1 MNKIYKLVWSKVR
14 NTWVVASEIAKGHGK
29 SSSSEGNGKLLK
41 SLVLTALLGSFMT
54 AGISPVAAELTP
66 DQQEVYD
73 AVLQKLETEKKTVHY
88 FSVNSGEPANPAGAN
103 WNNNGATGQDA
114 IAIGFGTS
122 AQGGSSIALG
132 YAAHAKEEGAT
143 ALGYVVRAEGKT
155 STALGYATHA
165 KGDFSTTI
173 GAHAYAEGTSST
185 AVGHATNAVGD
196 SSTALGYATY
206 AKGDF
211 STTIGAHVYAVGTSS
226 MALGNY
232 SQAYGNQSQATGKN
246 AWSIG
251 GYSQASGYNAVAAAE
266 KGIDAATYNAL
277 SDEEKENYK
286 LNTQSEGTK
295 NTSLYYRTKFKEYTN
310 DEFNALSAMERYI
323 LESEQGYTFD
333 KEKQVWSRSPGA
345 VAIGHAAKAIGV
357 STLAVGDLAEATGK
371 HAVAVGREAEA
382 ADVGTTA
389 LGHYAKAKGLRS
401 TALGVATRATD
412 FESTAVGPY
421 AWAEGKVSLALGSKA
436 NAKGNNSIA
445 MGLQSKSTGESSIAL
460 GGKAKTQAQGS
471 VAIGMMAESRQ
482 NGGVALGEVSLA
494 DREAGVWGLDIST
507 GKAMN
512 EDALLGAGKADYDAA
527 KAKLTELQ
535 GQAQK
540 LRNDYQAS
548 LAQDPV
554 APNGNHIPS
563 AATQAI
569 GNQLK
574 AKEGEVFAQA
584 IQVNDFVKAWKATT
598 GAVSVGN
605 TELAATRQIT
615 GVAAGTEDTDA
626 VNVAQLKGVNTKV
639 EQNTT
644 NITNLGTKVEQNTTN
659 ITNLGTKVDNNTTK
673 ITTIEQNITTLNT
686 KVGKSGVHNFSVNS
700 GEPANPAGTNW
711 NNDGATGRFATAV
724 GPWAKASSDNSL
736 AVGVSSS
743 ATHVESTA
751 VGSFVKAEGAKS
763 AAFGTEAHA
772 KGDTSIAIGP
782 NSESIGKTSIALGGR
797 AKSQADGS
805 VSIGMMA
812 ESRQAGSVALGAGSI
827 ADRKADV
834 WGLDISTGQ
843 AMNEDTL
850 LGAGKAAYDEAKV
863 KLTELQGQAQTLER
877 EYHAS
882 LAQDPKGP
890 NGYPVESAA
899 TQAIKNKLDAKM
911 GEVFAKTMEV
921 KNAVNTWSA
930 TEGAISVGS
939 TERAITR
946 QITGVAAGKEDTD
959 AVNVAQLKKV
969 AAMAKSAT
977 VDIEAGDNVTVN
989 KDATTGKYKISA
1001 KDTNTYTTK
1010 ATYDAGSRKLTFT
1023 RNDNKTYD
1031 VDLSGIAGS
1040 ITGDTR
1046 NTIAESDTIGVDST
1060 QKNADG
1066 SINYKLNV
1074 KTDGKVEKDNTGIV
1088 TGGTVYKETRIEK
1101 DGNYIKKNNT
1111 AGENLS
1117 ALDKQVGINAKDIN
1131 ALGKKVDV
1139 NTGNINKNKED
1150 INILGKK
1157 VDINTGNISKN
1168 KEGINALGKEVGIN
1182 KENINKNTET
1192 INILG
1197 TQVGSLDTRVDKVGA
1212 GAAALAGLHPLDYD
1226 PENKWDFA
1234 AGYGNYNG
1242 ANAIAIGAFYRPD
1255 ENKMIS
1261 IGGSFGGGE
1270 NMISAGIS
1278 VKVGQGTGI
1287 STSKAAMANEIR
1299 ELKARDRERE
1309 AQMQEIM
1316 RQLEILRR
1324 QAGK

>member
-29 SSSSEGNGKLLK
+29 SSSRRKKTMVALMVFSLL
-41 SLVLTALLGSFMT
+41 S
-54 AGISPVAAELTP
+54 AGGVSYAATLTP
-66 DQQEVYD
+66 DQQAVYD

-88 FSVNSGEPANPAGAN
+88 FSVGPTDNGVGSNY
-103 WNNNGATGQDA
+103 NNDDATGRNA
-114 IAIGFGTS
+114 IAIGKDAKARGGYS
-122 AQGGSSIALG
+122 VALGNEAYAQGG
-132 YAAHAKEEGAT
+132 Y
-143 ALGYVVRAEGKT
+143 
-155 STALGYATHA
+155 STALGQKAQA
-165 KGDFSTTI
+165 QGN
-173 GAHAYAEGTSST
+173 SS
-185 AVGHATNAVGD
+185 A
-196 SSTALGYATY
+196 ALG
-206 AKGDF
+206 D
-211 STTIGAHVYAVGTSS
+211 GA
-226 MALGNY
+226 N
-232 SQAYGNQSQATGKN
+232 AYGNQSQATGKN

-251 GYSQASGYNAVAAAE
+251 GYSQASGYNAVSAAE
-266 KGIDAATYNAL
+266 KGIDEAAYNTL
-277 SDEEKENYK
+277 SEEEKENYT
-286 LNTQSEGTK
+286 LNQQSEGK
-295 NTSLYYRTKFKEYTN
+295 KDTSLYYRTKFKEYTK
-310 DEFNALSAMERYI
+310 DEFNALSVMEQHI
-323 LESEQGYTFD
+323 LESENGYRYD
-333 KEKQVWSRSPGA
+333 KEKQVWRRSPGA

-412 FESTAVGPY
+412 FESMAVGPY
-421 AWAEGKVSLALGSKA
+421 AWAEGKVSLALGSNA
-436 NAKGNNSIA
+436 HAKGNNSIA
-445 MGLQSKSTGESSIAL
+445 MGRRSESTGESSVAL
-460 GGKAKTQAQGS
+460 GGSAKTQAQGS
-471 VAIGMMAESRQ
+471 VAIGMMAEARQ
-482 NGGVALGEVSLA
+482 NGSVALGEASLA
-494 DREAGVWGLDIST
+494 DRKAGVWGHDIST
-507 GKAMN
+507 GQAMN
-512 EDALLGAGKADYDAA
+512 EDALLGAGKADYEAA

-535 GQAQK
+535 GQAQT
-540 LRNDYQAS
+540 LRNEYETS
-548 LAQDPV
+548 LAKDPV

-569 GNQLK
+569 GNQLR
-574 AKEGEVFAQA
+574 AKEGEVFAQTV
-584 IQVNDFVKAWKATT
+584 QVNDTVKAWKATS

-605 TELAATRQIT
+605 TGLGLTRQIT
-615 GVAAGTEDTDA
+615 GLAAGTEDTDA
-626 VNVAQLKGVNTKV
+626 VNVAQLKKVNTKV
-639 EQNTT
+639 DTNTTNITDLTGKVNNNTT
-644 NITNLGTKVEQNTTN
+644 NITNLSSTVEQNKTDISNLTTN
-659 ITNLGTKVDNNTTK
+659 ITNLTTKVNK
-673 ITTIEQNITTLNT
+673 G
-686 KVGKSGVHNFSVNS
+686 KVRYFSVNAD
-700 GEPANPAGTNW
+700 EPAVHAGTNW
-711 NNDGATGRFATAV
+711 DGDGATGQFATAV
-724 GPWAKASSDNSL
+724 GPWTKASGQNSL
-736 AVGVSSS
+736 ALGVSSS

-877 EYHAS
+877 EYQAS
-882 LAQDPKGP
+882 RAQDPIGP

-899 TQAIKNKLDAKM
+899 TKAIKSKLDAKM

-1074 KTDGKVEKDNTGIV
+1074 KTDGKVEKDNKGIV
-1088 TGGTVYKETRIEK
+1088 TGGTVYKETRIENDGKYVKK
-1101 DGNYIKKNNT
+1101 DKT
-1111 AGENLS
+1111 AGDNLS
-1117 ALDKQVGINAKDIN
+1117 ALDKQVGINTEKIQK
-1131 ALGKKVDV
+1131 LGSMD
-1139 NTGNINKNKED
+1139 NRIGE
-1150 INILGKK
+1150 
-1157 VDINTGNISKN
+1157 
-1168 KEGINALGKEVGIN
+1168 
-1182 KENINKNTET
+1182 
-1192 INILG
+1192 LG
-1197 TQVGSLDTRVDKVGA
+1197 TKVGELGTRVDKVGA

-1226 PENKWDFA
+1226 PDNKIDFA
-1234 AGYGNYNG
+1234 AGYGHYKG
-1242 ANAIAIGAFYRPD
+1242 ANALAIGAFYRPD

-1270 NMISAGIS
+1270 NMVSAGVS
-1278 VKVGQGTGI
+1278 VKLGQGTGI
-1287 STSKAAMANEIR
+1287 STSKVAMAKEIKNLKTENERMQVENKEMKQEI
-1299 ELKARDRERE
+1299 EVLKE
-1309 AQMQEIM
+1309 QMQK
-1316 RQLEILRR
+1316 LL
-1324 QAGK
+1324 AGK